1 MLKSSTD
8 RPVALDVLAIAAHP
22 DDTEITCGGLLI
34 KMIRMGRK
42 VGVLDLAAGEMGTYG
57 DQHTRAAEAASAAKV
72 MGLAFRTN
80 AGMPDAAIEHT
91 QENKLRIAQ
100 VIRDTRPELV
110 VLPHWT
116 QRHPDHLACSQLG
129 YDACFLAGLAK
140 LPIEGE
146 PHRPRKIIYASYYRN
161 TDYSF
166 LVDISDVFEQ
176 KLRAIA
182 AYESQFGDASW
193 VEEILEKGATGSSV
207 TEAGRKEVFAPG
219 IHIFDLLY
227 SRSRTL
233 GHLVGVQFAE
243 AYTIKENIL
252 IDDPQKMPVRSI

>member
-1 MLKSSTD
+1 MMKYSMD
-8 RPVALDVLAIAAHP
+8 KPVALDVLAIAAHP
-22 DDTEITCGGLLI
+22 DDSEITCGGLLI
-34 KMIRMGRK
+34 KMIHMGRK

-57 DQHTRAAEAASAAKV
+57 DQHTRAAEAASAAKI
-72 MGLAFRTN
+72 MGLVFRANT
-80 AGMPDAAIEHT
+80 GMPDAAIEHT

-140 LPIEGE
+140 LPISGE

-182 AYESQFGDASW
+182 AYESQFGDTSW
-193 VEEILEKGATGSSV
+193 VDEILKKGVAGSGV
-207 TEAGRKEVFAPG
+207 LEAGRKEVFAPG
-219 IHIFDLLY
+219 THIFDLLY

-233 GHLVGVQFAE
+233 GHTVGVQFAE